1 MGKTA
6 DLTVAQKTIIDP
18 LHKEGKPQTFIAKKA
33 TTGGGWEDPPP
44 PLMIVKRFGC
54 TAIHNKSAI

>member
-44 PLMIVKRFGC
+44 PPPPPPPSSWL
-54 TAIHNKSAI
+54 